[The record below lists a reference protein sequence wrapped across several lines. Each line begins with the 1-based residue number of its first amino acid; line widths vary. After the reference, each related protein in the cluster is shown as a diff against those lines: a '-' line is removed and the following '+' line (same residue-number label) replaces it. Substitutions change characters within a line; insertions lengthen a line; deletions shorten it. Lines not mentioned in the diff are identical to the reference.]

1 MKLFR
6 TGRTGGRRRLLFVL
20 TAVMGLL
27 GSTALA
33 IGVANASV
41 DGYFEIRNDV
51 SNKCVDVKD
60 KSHAP
65 GALTQQF
72 DCHNVN
78 EQLWLPIDLGN
89 GYFKLESRHTGGMC
103 LDVKFGSTLP
113 ETPVD
118 QESCSIGGPRQSWR
132 FQGGSDEGN
141 LVLQSGLGNVC
152 LALGGVFSRRNGWPI
167 VIHDCATTSGQF
179 WHFS

>member
-20 TAVMGLL
+20 TAVVSLL

-41 DGYFEIRNDV
+41 DGYFEIRNDT

-60 KSHAP
+60 KSTAP

-78 EQLWLPIDLGN
+78 EQLWLPVDVGN
-89 GYFKLESRHTGGMC
+89 GYFMLQSRNNSQMC

-118 QESCSIGGPRQSWR
+118 QESCSIGGPRMQWR
-132 FQGGSDEGN
+132 WGGSN
-141 LVLQSGLGNVC
+141 PPHLVLQSGLGNVC
-152 LALGGVFSRRNGWPI
+152 LALQGFSRRNGWPI
-167 VIHDCATTSGQF
+167 VIRDCASTSGQE